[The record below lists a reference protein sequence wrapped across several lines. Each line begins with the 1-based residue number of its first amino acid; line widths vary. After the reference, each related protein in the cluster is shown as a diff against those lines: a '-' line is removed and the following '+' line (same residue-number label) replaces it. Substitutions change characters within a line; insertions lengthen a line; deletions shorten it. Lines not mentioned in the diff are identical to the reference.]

1 MRIIEVITEAGHQ
14 DTIRSL
20 AEQHGTE
27 DIWCGAPMSDGRQA
41 FRLLV
46 SDEKRQKMLDSLQ
59 QLLGNSPAS
68 RIVIQPVDVVLPKPG
83 PAESERK
90 PDRQS
95 TTREELFHR
104 VEQGARLDRNFITLT
119 VLSTVVAA
127 VGLMENNV
135 AVLIGAMVIAPLL
148 GPNMALA
155 LASSLGD
162 MPLMKKA
169 LLTSSVG
176 IALVAALGVLSGLVW
191 EVNPEGPEILNRT
204 IVGMDSVVLAL
215 ASGAAAALSLT
226 TGLSSALVGV
236 MVAVALLPPTV
247 TAGMLVGAGHHDAAI
262 GAALL
267 LAVNIVCV
275 ILASKIV
282 FLSKGIRPRTWLE
295 QRKAQQSRWLYGL
308 FWAILLIFLVVL
320 IVLRGQQDL
329 V

>member
-1 MRIIEVITEAGHQ
+1 MRIIEVITEAGNQ

-20 AEQHGTE
+20 AEQHGAE
-27 DIWCGAPMSDGRQA
+27 DIWCGTAMADGRQA

-46 SDEKRQKMLDSLQ
+46 SDDIRQKVLDSLQ
-59 QLLGNSPAS
+59 QLLGNSETS
-68 RIVIQPVDVVLPKPG
+68 RIVIQPVDVVLPKRDASK
-83 PAESERK
+83 AEGR

-104 VEQGARLDRNFITLT
+104 VEQGARLDRNYLTLI

-127 VGLMENNV
+127 VGLMEDNV

-162 MPLMKKA
+162 MPLLKKA
-169 LLTSSVG
+169 LLTSTVG
-176 IALVAALGVLSGLVW
+176 IALAALLGVTSGLIW
-191 EVNPEGPEILNRT
+191 DVNPNGPEIMSRT
-204 IVGMDSVVLAL
+204 IVGMDSVALAL

-247 TAGMLVGAGHHDAAI
+247 TAGMLVGAGQYESAM
-262 GAALL
+262 GATLL

-295 QRKAQQSRWLYGL
+295 KRKAQQSSWLYGL
-308 FWAILLIFLVVL
+308 FWAGLLALLVVL
-320 IVLRGQQDL
+320 IVVRGQRGL
-329 V
+329 M